1 MESAPINLKGVETS
15 DLSIWY
21 PSWDFYLEM
30 HSEMLRKYGGY
41 PGIKG
46 NGKAIFE
53 VIMKE
58 VKETDGLFE
67 KAAVML
73 SRLRRTRIVE
83 DAQKRTAFIV
93 TLTFLEMN
101 GEKVKLVN
109 SEEFVKGILKYNL
122 DDIVRWLRNGRSPR

>member
-1 MESAPINLKGVETS
+1 VKKT
-15 DLSIWY
+15 
-21 PSWDFYLEM
+21 
-30 HSEMLRKYGGY
+30 
-41 PGIKG
+41 
-46 NGKAIFE
+46 GKAIFE

-73 SRLRRTRIVE
+73 SRLRRARIVE

-101 GEKVKLVN
+101 GEKIKLVN
-109 SEEFVKGILKYNL
+109 SEEFVKDILKYNL
-122 DDIVRWLRNGRSPR
+122 DDILKWLRNGRLPG